1 MNKLETTSVCPQC
14 LQSFT
19 YLRTSRPRM
28 YCSGNCRYESVNERD
43 RRRREENRVRYEE
56 AARLDTLNPRPSLQR
71 CSSVASCAGVLV
83 PPSEI
88 PANDIGYVLE
98 PPLPKQS
105 WFFEVGGVTLNRLSE
120 AEEEAK
126 NTGFPIY
133 CRPKDAAQK
142 AAS

>member
-56 AARLDTLNPRPSLQR
+56 AARLDTLNPRPSLQKR
-71 CSSVASCAGVLV
+71 SSIADCTGVLV

-98 PPLPKQS
+98 PTLPKQS
-105 WFFEVGGVTLNRLSE
+105 WVFEVAGRFFKRLAQAEAFAHGVPGS
-120 AEEEAK
+120 
-126 NTGFPIY
+126 PIY
-133 CRPKDAAQK
+133 CRPASAEK